1 MAKKTTRVV
10 ISGVVLA
17 GAFGLLLATTLRE
30 AAEYSKDVDEVMPAA
45 SQWYDKPLQLH
56 GFIVEESIMKRPN
69 TLDYRFKVK
78 HGDAVVLAN
87 YSGVVPDTFKDGA
100 EVILKGRLDSAGF
113 NVVPNGVVAKC
124 PSKYVP
130 QDGVA
135 RDTASYVPP
144 KSSSAAGPAAGAAQ

>member
-1 MAKKTTRVV
+1 VV
-10 ISGVVLA
+10 ISGVILA

-30 AAEYSKDVDEVMPAA
+30 AAEYSKDVDEVMPVA
-45 SQWYDKPLQLH
+45 SDWYNKPLQLH
-56 GFIVEESIMKRPN
+56 GFVVEESIMKRPN

-78 HGDAVVLAN
+78 HGEAVVLAN

-100 EVILKGRLDSAGF
+100 EVILKGRLDPAGF
-113 NVVPNGVVAKC
+113 NVAPNGVVAKC

-144 KSSSAAGPAAGAAQ
+144 KSSSAAAAAGAVQ